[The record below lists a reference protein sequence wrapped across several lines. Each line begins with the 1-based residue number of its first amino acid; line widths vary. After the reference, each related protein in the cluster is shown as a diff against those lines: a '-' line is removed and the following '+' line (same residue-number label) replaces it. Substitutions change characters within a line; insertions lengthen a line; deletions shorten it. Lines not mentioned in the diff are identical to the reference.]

1 MLLPQEIIR
10 HKRDKQ
16 VLPTEEIR
24 AFIAGITENTVSEA
38 QIAAFTM
45 AVFLNGMS
53 RQECVDLTLAMRDS
67 GRVMEWQSLG
77 LDGPIVDK
85 HSTGGVGD
93 VVSLMLGPM
102 FAACG
107 GYNPMISGRGLG
119 HTGGTL
125 DKLASIPGYNPV
137 PTPDQLKATV
147 RQAGTAII
155 GQTADLAPADKRI
168 YAARDV
174 TATVE
179 SIPLITASIL
189 SKKLAAGLDALV
201 MDVKVGSGAF
211 MPTPE
216 LSVALARSIVEVGS
230 GAGLKVSALLTDM
243 NQSLA
248 PCAGNA
254 IEVRC
259 AIDYLTGK
267 HRPARLHEVT
277 MALCAEG
284 LVSAGLAAN
293 ADEARVKLQACLD
306 SGAAADRFARMVR
319 LLGGPADLIKRPDV
333 YLATAPVVVDFVA
346 PASGIVTAFDT
357 RALGMAVVAL
367 GGGRLRSD
375 QEIDPAVG
383 LSDIVELG
391 ATVQT
396 GQPLMR
402 IHARTEAD
410 AATATQRLRDAV
422 RIASDAAPT
431 LPPLVW
437 QRIGAE
443 DAR

>member
-1 MLLPQEIIR
+1 MFLPQEIIR

-16 VLPTEEIR
+16 VLCASEIQD
-24 AFIAGITENTVSEA
+24 FVKGITDNSVSEA

-45 AVFLNGMS
+45 AVFLNDMN
-53 RQECVDLTLAMRDS
+53 RDECVDLTLAMRDS

-77 LDGPIVDK
+77 LNGPIVDK

-107 GYNPMISGRGLG
+107 GFNPMISGRGLG

-125 DKLASIPGYNPV
+125 DKLGSIPGYNPF
-137 PTPDQLKATV
+137 PSPELLKATV
-147 RQAGTAII
+147 REAGTAII
-155 GQTADLAPADKRI
+155 GQTGDLAPADKRI

-216 LSVALARSIVEVGS
+216 LSVALARSIVAVGT

-267 HRPARLHEVT
+267 TRPARLHEVT

-284 LVSAGLAAN
+284 LVSSGLARNLA
-293 ADEARVKLQACLD
+293 EARETLQASLD
-306 SGAAADRFARMVR
+306 SGAAVERFARMVR
-319 LLGGPADLIKRPDV
+319 LLGGPADLVERPDA
-333 YLATAPVVVDFVA
+333 YLEKAPVVVSLPAPRSGVVA
-346 PASGIVTAFDT
+346 AFDT
-357 RALGMAVVAL
+357 RALGLAVVAL

-375 QEIDPAVG
+375 QVIDPAG
-383 LSDIVELG
+383 GFSEIVELG
-391 ATVQT
+391 ASVKS
-396 GQPLMR
+396 GEPLLR
-402 IHARTEAD
+402 VHARSD
-410 AATATQRLRDAV
+410 SAAALAIDMALKAISIDEQAR
-422 RIASDAAPT
+422 SE
-431 LPPLVW
+431 PPLVW
-437 QRIGAE
+437 QRIGATE
-443 DAR
+443 AA

>member
-1 MLLPQEIIR
+1 MFLPQEIIR

-16 VLPTEEIR
+16 VLCASEIQD
-24 AFIAGITENTVSEA
+24 FVKGITDNSVSEA

-45 AVFLNGMS
+45 AVFLNDMN
-53 RQECVDLTLAMRDS
+53 RDECVDLTLAMRDS

-77 LDGPIVDK
+77 LNGPIVDK

-107 GYNPMISGRGLG
+107 GFNPMISGRGLG

-125 DKLASIPGYNPV
+125 DKLGSIPGYNPF
-137 PTPDQLKATV
+137 PSPELLKATV
-147 RQAGTAII
+147 REAGTAII
-155 GQTADLAPADKRI
+155 GQTGDLAPADKRI

-201 MDVKVGSGAF
+201 MDVEVGSGAF
-211 MPTPE
+211 MPAPG
-216 LSVALARSIVEVGS
+216 LSGALARSIVAVGT

-267 HRPARLHEVT
+267 TRPARLHEVT

-284 LVSAGLAAN
+284 LVSSGLARNLA
-293 ADEARVKLQACLD
+293 EVRETLQASLD
-306 SGAAADRFARMVR
+306 SGAAVERFARMVC
-319 LLGGPADLIKRPDV
+319 LLGGPADLVERPDA
-333 YLATAPVVVDFVA
+333 YLEKAPVVVSLPAPRSGVVA
-346 PASGIVTAFDT
+346 AFDT
-357 RALGMAVVAL
+357 RALGLAVVAL

-375 QEIDPAVG
+375 QVIDPAVG
-383 LSDIVELG
+383 FSEIVELG
-391 ATVQT
+391 ASVKS
-396 GQPLMR
+396 GEPLLR
-402 IHARTEAD
+402 VHARSD
-410 AATATQRLRDAV
+410 SAAALAIDMALKAISIDEQAR
-422 RIASDAAPT
+422 SE
-431 LPPLVW
+431 PPLVW
-437 QRIGAE
+437 QRIGATE
-443 DAR
+443 AA